1 MQFLDDTYVHVTVD
15 IGTTPKKKKN
25 RLSAAA
31 SRIYFGGIFL
41 KKINK
46 NINTYNFHLTQ
57 HWEKLGKTATKTQQ
71 ISQKYTFET
80 SQQIEKFGLA

>member
-1 MQFLDDTYVHVTVD
+1 MCGFFFPPLFLFLLLF
-15 IGTTPKKKKN
+15 PPFLS
-25 RLSAAA
+25 LSAAA
-31 SRIYFGGIFL
+31 SRIYFGGICL

-46 NINTYNFHLTQ
+46 NINIYNFHLTQ
-57 HWEKLGKTATKTQQ
+57 HWEKLGKTATKTQK